1 MSIALT
7 QKVKELETFIK
18 ELAARLE
25 ALEKGYTADSQPSNE
40 EPPRRRGRRPKHEDE

>member
-7 QKVKELETFIK
+7 QKVKELESIVK
-18 ELAARLE
+18 GLVARLE
-25 ALEKGYTADSQPSNE
+25 ALEKGYTADSQTSNE